1 LNIEQ
6 RNNIRIHGDGPVTM
20 VLAHGFGCD
29 QSMWRFFVPAFR
41 DRYRIVLFD
50 LVGSGNSDL
59 SAYDHDKY
67 ATLHGHAQDVIDIID
82 HCGGGPVIFV
92 GHSVSAMIGVL
103 ASIAAPEKFAA
114 NIMVG
119 PSACHID
126 HEGYHGGFSL
136 ADIHDLLDTMDSNYL
151 GWSSMIAPK
160 IMGAPDQPALGE
172 ELSNSFCRTDPVIA
186 KHFARVT
193 FLSDH
198 RAELPKSTVPTLIL
212 QCSDDLIA
220 PPEVG
225 AFIHQAIPRS
235 KLVMIENT
243 GHCPHL
249 SAPNASVAAI
259 REFVDAMP

>member
-1 LNIEQ
+1 
-6 RNNIRIHGDGPVTM
+6 M

-59 SAYDHDKY
+59 AAYDLDKY
-67 ATLHGHAQDVIDIID
+67 DTLAGHARDLVEVIDYA
-82 HCGGGPVIFV
+82 GGGPVIFI

-103 ASIAAPEKFAA
+103 ASNLAPEKFAA
-114 NIMVG
+114 NILVG
-119 PSACHID
+119 PSACHLNE
-126 HEGYHGGFSL
+126 EGYHGGFSL

-151 GWSSMIAPK
+151 GWSSAMAPK
-160 IMGAPDQPALGE
+160 IMGAPDQPELGD
-172 ELSNSFCRTDPVIA
+172 ELTNSFCRTDPAIA
-186 KHFARVT
+186 RHFARVT

-198 RAELPKSTVPTLIL
+198 RAQLSQSTVPTLIL

-220 PPEVG
+220 PQEVG
-225 AFIHQAIPRS
+225 EFIHKAIARS
-235 KLVMIENT
+235 KLVIIENT

-249 SAPNASVAAI
+249 SAPNESVAAI
-259 REFVDAMP
+259 RAFVAETV